1 MVYPLLGEE
10 AKVALKPLVALESA
24 VISHGLP
31 YPKNLETA
39 QAMEEIVR
47 EGGAIPAT
55 IGIIGGRP
63 KVGLS
68 REEMERLGRGSGV
81 RKVSLRDLPV
91 VVARRWDGGTTVS
104 ATLYLAHKAGTRV
117 LATGGIGGI
126 HRGEGW
132 DLSADL
138 FALAQTPLIVVCSG
152 AKAILDLPAT
162 LEWLETSGVPV
173 IGYGTDEF
181 PAFYSRSSGLPLEQ
195 RVDTPQ
201 EAAEIARARDELGLS
216 SAILLVVPVPEKDE
230 VPSSLVEE
238 ALAKALEMAEAQDV
252 RGAALTPF
260 LLGQLNELTQGAT
273 LEANIALLKNNARA
287 AAGVAQAL
295 VKVRESS
302 ASKGVLNGEHPP

>member
-1 MVYPLLGEE
+1 MAYPLFGDE
-10 AKVALKPLVALESA
+10 AKDALKPLVALESA
-24 VISHGLP
+24 LISHGLP

-47 EGGAIPAT
+47 EGGATPVT

-68 REEMERLGRGSGV
+68 RGEVERLGRGSGV
-81 RKVSLRDLPV
+81 RKVSLRDLPAA
-91 VVARRWDGGTTVS
+91 VARGWDGGTTVS
-104 ATLYLAHKAGTRV
+104 ATLYLAHKAGIRV
-117 LATGGIGGI
+117 LTTGGIGGV
-126 HRGEGW
+126 HRGKGW

-138 FALAQTPLIVVCSG
+138 LALAQTPLVVICSG

-162 LEWLETSGVPV
+162 LEWLETSGVPI
-173 IGYGTDEF
+173 IGYGTGEF

-201 EAAEIARARDELGLS
+201 EVAEMARARDELGLS
-216 SAILLVVPVPEKDE
+216 TAILVTVPLPEEDE
-230 VPSSLVEE
+230 VPSTLVEE
-238 ALAKALEMAEAQDV
+238 ALAKALEMAAESV

-260 LLGQLNELTQGAT
+260 LLARMNELTRGAT
-273 LEANIALLKNNARA
+273 LRANIALLKNNARV

-295 VKVRESS
+295 IT
-302 ASKGVLNGEHPP
+302 A

>member
-1 MVYPLLGEE
+1 MAYPLFGDE
-10 AKVALKPLVALESA
+10 AKDALKPLVALESA
-24 VISHGLP
+24 LISHGLP

-47 EGGAIPAT
+47 EGGATPVT

-68 REEMERLGRGSGV
+68 RGEVERLGRGSGV
-81 RKVSLRDLPV
+81 RKVSLRDLPAA
-91 VVARRWDGGTTVS
+91 VARGWDGGTTVS
-104 ATLYLAHKAGTRV
+104 ATLYLAHKAGIRV
-117 LATGGIGGI
+117 LATGGIGGV
-126 HRGEGW
+126 HRGKGW

-138 FALAQTPLIVVCSG
+138 LALAQTPLVVICSG

-162 LEWLETSGVPV
+162 LEWLETSGVPI
-173 IGYGTDEF
+173 IGYGTGEF

-201 EAAEIARARDELGLS
+201 EVAEMARARDELGLS
-216 SAILLVVPVPEKDE
+216 TAILVTVPLPEEDE
-230 VPSSLVEE
+230 VPSTLVEE
-238 ALAKALEMAEAQDV
+238 ALAKALEMAAESV

-260 LLGQLNELTQGAT
+260 LLARMNELTRGAT
-273 LEANIALLKNNARA
+273 LRANIALLKNNARV

-295 VKVRESS
+295 IT
-302 ASKGVLNGEHPP
+302 A

>member
-1 MVYPLLGEE
+1 MAHPLLGQE
-10 AKVALKPLVALESA
+10 AKVALKRLVALESA
-24 VISHGLP
+24 LISHGLP
-31 YPKNLETA
+31 YPENMETA

-55 IGIIGGRP
+55 IGIIGGEPR
-63 KVGLS
+63 VGLS

-104 ATLYLAHKAGTRV
+104 ATLYLAHKAGIRV
-117 LATGGIGGI
+117 LATGGIGGV

-138 FALAQTPLIVVCSG
+138 FALAQIPLIVVCSG

-162 LEWLETSGVPV
+162 LEWLETSGVSV
-173 IGYGTDEF
+173 IGYGTGEF
-181 PAFYSRSSGLPLEQ
+181 PAFYSRRSGLPLEQ

-201 EAAEIARARDELGLS
+201 EVAEIAWARDELGLS
-216 SAILLVVPVPEKDE
+216 TAILVTVPVPEEDE
-230 VPSSLVEE
+230 VPNSPVEE
-238 ALAKALEMAEAQDV
+238 ALARALEMAEDQGV

-260 LLGQLNELTQGAT
+260 LLGRLNELTQGAT
-273 LEANIALLKNNARA
+273 LEANIALLKNNARVA
-287 AAGVAQAL
+287 ARVAQVL
-295 VKVRESS
+295 VR
-302 ASKGVLNGEHPP
+302 A

>member
-1 MVYPLLGEE
+1 MAYPLLGEE
-10 AKVALKPLVALESA
+10 VKVALKPLVALESA
-24 VISHGLP
+24 LISHGLP

-47 EGGAIPAT
+47 EGGATPAT
-55 IGIIGGRP
+55 IGIIGGEPRI
-63 KVGLS
+63 GLPL
-68 REEMERLGRGSGV
+68 EDLKRLAEGQRV
-81 RKVSLRDLPV
+81 RKVSLRDLPTA
-91 VVARRWDGGTTVS
+91 VARRWDGGTTVS
-104 ATLYLAHKAGTRV
+104 VTLYLAHKAGIRV
-117 LATGGIGGI
+117 LATGGIGGV
-126 HRGEGW
+126 HRGKGW

-138 FALAQTPLIVVCSG
+138 FALAQIPLVVVCSG

-173 IGYGTDEF
+173 IGYGSDEV

-201 EAAEIARARDELGLS
+201 EVAEIARARDELGLS
-216 SAILLVVPVPEKDE
+216 TAILLVVPVPEKDE
-230 VPSSLVEE
+230 VPSSVVEE
-238 ALAKALEMAEAQDV
+238 AVAKALEMAEAQGV

-273 LEANIALLKNNARA
+273 LGANIALLKDNARV

-295 VKVRESS
+295 VR
-302 ASKGVLNGEHPP
+302 A

>member
-1 MVYPLLGEE
+1 MAHPLLGEE
-10 AKVALKPLVALESA
+10 AKMALKRLVALESA
-24 VISHGLP
+24 LISHGLP
-31 YPKNLETA
+31 YPENLETA

-104 ATLYLAHKAGTRV
+104 ATLYLAHKAGIRV
-117 LATGGIGGI
+117 LATGGIGGV

-138 FALAQTPLIVVCSG
+138 FALAQIPLIVVCSG

-230 VPSSLVEE
+230 VPSSLVEK
-238 ALAKALEMAEAQDV
+238 ALARALGMAEVQGV

>member
-1 MVYPLLGEE
+1 MVYPLLGQE
-10 AKVALKPLVALESA
+10 AKVALKRLVALESA
-24 VISHGLP
+24 LISHGLP
-31 YPKNLETA
+31 YPENMETA

-68 REEMERLGRGSGV
+68 REEVERLGRGSGV

-104 ATLYLAHKAGTRV
+104 ATLYLAHKAGIRV
-117 LATGGIGGI
+117 LATGGIGGV

-138 FALAQTPLIVVCSG
+138 FALAQIPLIVVCSG

-216 SAILLVVPVPEKDE
+216 TAILLVVPVPEKDE

>member
-1 MVYPLLGEE
+1 
-10 AKVALKPLVALESA
+10 
-24 VISHGLP
+24 
-31 YPKNLETA
+31 
-39 QAMEEIVR
+39 MEEIIR
-47 EGGAIPAT
+47 EGGATPAT

-68 REEMERLGRGSGV
+68 REEVERLGRGSGV

-91 VVARRWDGGTTVS
+91 AVACRWDGGTTVS
-104 ATLYLAHKAGTRV
+104 ASLYLAHKAGIRV
-117 LATGGIGGI
+117 LATGGIGGV
-126 HRGEGW
+126 HRGKGW

-138 FALAQTPLIVVCSG
+138 LALAQIPLVVVCSG

-201 EAAEIARARDELGLS
+201 EVAEIARARDELGLS
-216 SAILLVVPVPEKDE
+216 TAILVTVPLPEEDE

-238 ALAKALEMAEAQDV
+238 ALARALEMAEAQGV
-252 RGAALTPF
+252 GGAALTPF
-260 LLGQLNELTQGAT
+260 LLGRLNELTQGAT
-273 LEANIALLKNNARA
+273 LRANIALLKDNTRVAG
-287 AAGVAQAL
+287 GVAQAL
-295 VKVRESS
+295 
-302 ASKGVLNGEHPP
+302 AMA

>member
-1 MVYPLLGEE
+1 MAHPVLGEE

-24 VISHGLP
+24 LISHGLP

-47 EGGAIPAT
+47 EGGATPVT

-63 KVGLS
+63 KAGLS
-68 REEMERLGRGSGV
+68 REEVQRLGRGGGV

-91 VVARRWDGGTTVS
+91 AVARRWDGGTTVS
-104 ATLYLAHKAGTRV
+104 ATLYLAHRVGIRV
-117 LATGGIGGI
+117 LATGGIGGV
-126 HRGEGW
+126 HRGGNW

-138 FALAQTPLIVVCSG
+138 FALARIPLVAVCSG

-162 LEWLETSGVPV
+162 LERLETSGVPV

-201 EAAEIARARDELGLS
+201 EVAGIARARDELGLS
-216 SAILLVVPVPEKDE
+216 TAILLVVPVPEKDE

-238 ALAKALEMAEAQDV
+238 ALAGALEMAEVQGV

-273 LEANIALLKNNARA
+273 LGANIALLKENARV

-295 VKVRESS
+295 VM
-302 ASKGVLNGEHPP
+302 A